1 MVLGVH
7 PKNIMFPCVPSF
19 AHEFPLGIGGN
30 WLFGCVCVCMSIC
43 GYLHVDTCIQKT
55 MHTHTRTH
63 IRTSDREG
71 ERERGREGGR
81 EGETHECVTYP
92 HIYISTY
99 LSTYL
104 SIHLSCVLSI
114 PSALSILSI
123 LLIYYPFYWF
133 DPILNFIYLCLSVSN
148 PSSLSIYQSTHP
160 SINPPIHPSI
170 IYRFIIVHLF
180 MRACRHLHLQGWS
193 TFSHPRTAVKLLPCA
208 WEEKSWWH
216 SAWW

>member
-1 MVLGVH
+1 MNSHWELEAIDSLGV
-7 PKNIMFPCVPSF
+7 
-19 AHEFPLGIGGN
+19 
-30 WLFGCVCVCMSIC
+30 CVCVCMSIC

-55 MHTHTRTH
+55 MHTHTHTH
-63 IRTSDREG
+63 TNKRQG
-71 ERERGREGGR
+71 ERERGREGER
-81 EGETHECVTYP
+81 HECV
-92 HIYISTY
+92 YISTY
-99 LSTYL
+99 LHIDL
-104 SIHLSCVLSI
+104 SIHLSIHPSI
-114 PSALSILSI
+114 MCFIYSVCFIYSIYSSN
-123 LLIYYPFYWF
+123 LLYPFYWF

>member
-1 MVLGVH
+1 MCSIIC
-7 PKNIMFPCVPSF
+7 PWIP
-19 AHEFPLGIGGN
+19 IGN
-30 WLFGCVCVCMSIC
+30 WRQLILWVCVCVCMSIC

-55 MHTHTRTH
+55 MHTHTHTH
-63 IRTSDREG
+63 TNKRQG
-71 ERERGREGGR
+71 ERERGREGER
-81 EGETHECVTYP
+81 HECV
-92 HIYISTY
+92 YISTY
-99 LSTYL
+99 LHIDL
-104 SIHLSCVLSI
+104 SIHLSIHPSI
-114 PSALSILSI
+114 MCFIYSVCFIYSIYSSN
-123 LLIYYPFYWF
+123 LLYPFYWF

>member
-1 MVLGVH
+1 MNSHWELEAIDCLG
-7 PKNIMFPCVPSF
+7 
-19 AHEFPLGIGGN
+19 
-30 WLFGCVCVCMSIC
+30 VCVC
-43 GYLHVDTCIQKT
+43 LHVYLWLSTCRYLYT
-55 MHTHTRTH
+55 EDYAHAHTHTYEQAT
-63 IRTSDREG
+63 G
-71 ERERGREGGR
+71 RERGREGGR